1 MQTNCNNCDT
11 IIACNNDTKNTTQIQ
26 NKQKFNIQDV
36 LNDIDLN
43 K

>member
-1 MQTNCNNCDT
+1 MQTNCEICDSV
-11 IIACNNDTKNTTQIQ
+11 IACNNVNTTQAQ
-26 NKQKFNIQDV
+26 TTKQPKFNIQNV